1 MKYNPYQKLTIGA
14 TRTLTALQKAML
26 TLLSEKSFEEF
37 TIQELCDGAML
48 PRATFY
54 NYFDDKHGLLH
65 YCFMVFQKQIDQTI
79 PEDFTTHNYICTLM
93 ENCFD
98 FLDQYQKV
106 LQDILEHNPS
116 SQYLINQFRFYLTTS
131 MVEAFKNCPNQNR
144 YKVPQEM
151 AAKVY
156 SDAVLTLL
164 EWKYLDKKECPKE
177 EAKAYL
183 GIIVKGITDEI
194 LEKERY

>member
-1 MKYNPYQKLTIGA
+1 MKYDPYQKLTIGA

-26 TLLSEKSFEEF
+26 TLLSAKSFEEI

-54 NYFDDKHGLLH
+54 NYFNDKNDLLH
-65 YCFMVFQKQIDQTI
+65 YCFMVFQKQIDQHI
-79 PEDFTTHNYICTLM
+79 PENLTTQDYICTLM

-98 FLDQYQKV
+98 FLDIHQKV
-106 LQDILEHNPS
+106 LQEILDHNPS
-116 SQYLINQFRFYLTTS
+116 NRYLINQFRFYLTMS
-131 MVEAFKNCPNQNR
+131 MVEAFKNCPNQNC
-144 YKVPQEM
+144 YKIPSEM

-164 EWKYLDKKECPKE
+164 EWKYLNKKKCLKD

-183 GIIVKGITDEI
+183 GIIVNGIINEA
-194 LEKERY
+194 

>member
-14 TRTLTALQKAML
+14 TRTLKALQKAML
-26 TLLSEKSFEEF
+26 TLLSVKSFEEI

-54 NYFDDKHGLLH
+54 NYFDDKNDLLH
-65 YCFMVFQKQIDQTI
+65 YCFMVFQKLIDQNI
-79 PEDFTTHNYICTLM
+79 PETLDTQDYINTLM

-98 FLDQYQKV
+98 FLNLHQKV
-106 LQDILEHNPS
+106 LQEVLAHNPTNR
-116 SQYLINQFRFYLTTS
+116 YLINQFRFYLTMS
-131 MVEAFKNCPNQNR
+131 MAEAFKNCPHQNH
-144 YKVPQEM
+144 YKVPQGM

-164 EWKYLDKKECPKE
+164 EWKYLDKKECSKD
-177 EAKAYL
+177 EAKVYL
-183 GIIVKGITDEI
+183 GIIVNGISDAA
-194 LEKERY
+194 